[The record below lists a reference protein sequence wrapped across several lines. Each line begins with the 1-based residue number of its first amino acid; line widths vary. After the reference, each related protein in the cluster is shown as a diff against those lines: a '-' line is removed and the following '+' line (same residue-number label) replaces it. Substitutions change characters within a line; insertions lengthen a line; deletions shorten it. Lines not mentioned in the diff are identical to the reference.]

1 MVARQALARAQ
12 LGLAPVA
19 VLAPVL
25 VAGEEEGVGDVAAEA
40 AGDVHELD
48 EADDGWPWDGQP
60 LTSHVFGSVGLDDLG
75 LALDDQPQR
84 PADGHHGQRL
94 E

>member
-1 MVARQALARAQ
+1 
-12 LGLAPVA
+12 VA

-25 VAGEEEGVGDVAAEA
+25 VAGKEEGVGDVAAEA

-60 LTSHVFGSVGLDDLG
+60 FTSNKFGPIGLDNFC
-75 LALDDQPQR
+75 LALNDQPER
-84 PADGHHGQRL
+84 PADGHHGQWL
-94 E
+94 EGGVESEAAHAVIPA